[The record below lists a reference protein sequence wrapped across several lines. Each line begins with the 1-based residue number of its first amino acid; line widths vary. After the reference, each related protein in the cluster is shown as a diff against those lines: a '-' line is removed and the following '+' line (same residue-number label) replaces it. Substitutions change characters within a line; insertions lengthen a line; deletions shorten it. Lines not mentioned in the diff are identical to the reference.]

1 MATIRPAP
9 NATTNGSHG
18 PGPSRLKDPTEVVLA
33 FLAALERL
41 DVDAARALLDP
52 EIEYQNVPLPP
63 ARGIREV
70 EKQLNGFMKL
80 ARGFRVI
87 NHNVAAEG
95 PVVLTE
101 RTDIFT
107 IGRVDAGFWVCG
119 TFEVHDGL
127 ITLWRDRFDWVD
139 LGLSFVRGGV
149 KAVVHKIRP

>member
-9 NATTNGSHG
+9 NATTDGSDG
-18 PGPSRLKDPTEVVLA
+18 PGPSRLTDPTEVVLA

-63 ARGIREV
+63 ARGIKEV

-107 IGRVDAGFWVCG
+107 IGRVDAGPSKLF
-119 TFEVHDGL
+119 
-127 ITLWRDRFDWVD
+127 
-139 LGLSFVRGGV
+139 
-149 KAVVHKIRP
+149 

>member
-1 MATIRPAP
+1 MSSSPRTSSTISSTPA
-9 NATTNGSHG
+9 
-18 PGPSRLKDPTEVVLA
+18 PTEVVLA

-70 EKQLNGFMKL
+70 EKQLNGFMKM